1 MKATLNHFD
10 YKEMLIVIVATIYGM
25 CIVYQAKC
33 FILSYLV
40 LSTVNI

>member
-1 MKATLNHFD
+1 MKAPLNKFD
-10 YKEMLIVIVATIYGM
+10 YKEMLIIVATIYGM